1 MGVQS
6 QISRIQYG
14 KNAIIAALN
23 SIGLSIPEGTTIDN
37 IAPYIRSLGVFRGTM
52 ETYENA
58 YNAGLIAEGTIV
70 IIDGADTDETTAVL
84 GKAILG
90 KMILGKG

>member
-6 QISRIQYG
+6 HLSRIQQG
-14 KNAIIAALN
+14 KSDIITALN
-23 SIGLSIPEGTTIDN
+23 SIGLSIPEETTIDK
-37 IAPYIRSLGVFRGTM
+37 IAPYIRSLGVYRGTM
-52 ETYENA
+52 EAYEDA

-70 IIDGADTDETTAVL
+70 IIDGDETSAVL